1 MFQVFYAGGIQG
13 MNAYKVRVEADVS
26 NGLPGF
32 EMVGSLACEVRE
44 AKERVRVAM
53 KNAGFPLPVARITV
67 NLSPAQIKK
76 EGTGYDLAIATAI
89 LACMGMVKKEGLEN
103 TAFLGELALSGE
115 VHKTDGALPI
125 ALQLKKDGI
134 QRLVVPW
141 ANVEECRMVPGLT
154 VVAMRDMQ
162 DLSAFLR
169 TTEEERKE
177 WEARGDGVNGEQD
190 KPDFAQAN
198 GEPDKPDFAQVNG
211 GKDKSGF
218 PQANGGKD
226 KQVFVQTNAKQDGL
240 GFMQTNSEQNV
251 LDFSQ
256 VSGQESMKRA
266 ACVAAAGF
274 HHLLFSGPPGAGK
287 SMIAQRIPG
296 ILPPLTKEEQLEVM
310 SIYSIAGKPLTR
322 MRPFQAPHHTISPQA
337 LAGGGRIPKPGVLSL
352 AHRGILFLDEMPEFS
367 ANVLEVLRQPLE
379 EKKVQIARTQGVYRY
394 PADFMLVCA
403 LNPCPCGY
411 FPDRNRCRC
420 TEPEI
425 RHYLGKISGPI
436 LDRIDICVEAAPVTI
451 KDLEGPASGYDTK
464 TLRAMV
470 EEAREM
476 QKKRYCGSSYAFNGE
491 VSGNDV
497 RKFCRL
503 GEKEQ
508 RFLEQAYEAGQ
519 MSVRSYHKIIKLAR
533 TIADLEHAD
542 EISVAH
548 LAEAICYHNGK
559 RLFERR
565 TE

>member
-89 LACMGMVKKEGLEN
+89 LACMGMVKKEGLES

-125 ALQLKKDGI
+125 ALQLQKDGI
-134 QRLVVPW
+134 QRLVVPY

-154 VVAMRDMQ
+154 VVPMRDMQ

-169 TTEEERKE
+169 TTEEKRKE
-177 WEARGDGVNGEQD
+177 WGGRGAGVNAGQD
-190 KPDFAQAN
+190 RTEFMQAN
-198 GEPDKPDFAQVNG
+198 AGQDRTEFM
-211 GKDKSGF
+211 
-218 PQANGGKD
+218 QANAG
-226 KQVFVQTNAKQDGL
+226 QDRTE
-240 GFMQTNSEQNV
+240 FMQANSEQNM

-287 SMIAQRIPG
+287 TMIAQRIPG
-296 ILPPLTKEEQLEVM
+296 ILPPLTREEQLEVM
-310 SIYSIAGKPLTR
+310 SIYSIAGKPLTK

-337 LAGGGRIPKPGVLSL
+337 LAGGGRIPKPGILSL

-394 PADFMLVCA
+394 PAEFMLVCA

-436 LDRIDICVEAAPVTI
+436 LDRIDICVEAAPVSI
-451 KDLEGPASGYDTK
+451 KDLDAPASGYDTK
-464 TLRAMV
+464 TLRVMV

-476 QKKRYCGSSYAFNGE
+476 QKKRYRETAYDFNGE

-497 RKFCRL
+497 KKFCRL

-548 LAEAICYHNGK
+548 LSEAICYHNGK

-565 TE
+565 NE

>member
-125 ALQLKKDGI
+125 ALQLQKDGI
-134 QRLVVPW
+134 QRLVVPR

-154 VVAMRDMQ
+154 VVPMRDMQ

-169 TTEEERKE
+169 TTEEKRKE
-177 WEARGDGVNGEQD
+177 WEVRGNGANAGQD
-190 KPDFAQAN
+190 RLDFMQAN
-198 GEPDKPDFAQVNG
+198 AGQDRTEFM
-211 GKDKSGF
+211 
-218 PQANGGKD
+218 QANAG
-226 KQVFVQTNAKQDGL
+226 QDRFE
-240 GFMQTNSEQNV
+240 FMQANAGQNRLDFMQANSEQNM

-287 SMIAQRIPG
+287 TMIAQRIPG
-296 ILPPLTKEEQLEVM
+296 ILPPLTREEQLEVM
-310 SIYSIAGKPLTR
+310 SIYSIAGKPLTK

-394 PADFMLVCA
+394 PADFILVCA

-451 KDLEGPASGYDTK
+451 KDLDAPASGYDTK
-464 TLRAMV
+464 TLRVMV

-476 QKKRYCGSSYAFNGE
+476 QKKRYRETAYDFNGE

-497 RKFCRL
+497 KKFCRL

-548 LAEAICYHNGK
+548 LSEAICYHNGK

-565 TE
+565 NE

>member
-125 ALQLKKDGI
+125 ALQLQKDGI
-134 QRLVVPW
+134 QRLVVPF

-154 VVAMRDMQ
+154 VVPMRDMQ

-169 TTEEERKE
+169 TTEEKRKE
-177 WEARGDGVNGEQD
+177 WEVRGAGVNAGQD
-190 KPDFAQAN
+190 RTEFMQAN
-198 GEPDKPDFAQVNG
+198 AGQDRTEFL
-211 GKDKSGF
+211 
-218 PQANGGKD
+218 QANAG
-226 KQVFVQTNAKQDGL
+226 QDRTE
-240 GFMQTNSEQNV
+240 FMQANSEQNM

-287 SMIAQRIPG
+287 TMIAQRIPG
-296 ILPPLTKEEQLEVM
+296 ILPPLTREEQLEVM
-310 SIYSIAGKPLTR
+310 SIYSIAGKPLTK

-394 PADFMLVCA
+394 PAEFMLVCA

-451 KDLEGPASGYDTK
+451 KDLDAPASGYDTK
-464 TLRAMV
+464 TLRVMV

-476 QKKRYCGSSYAFNGE
+476 QKKRYRETAYDFNGE

-497 RKFCRL
+497 KKFCRL

-548 LAEAICYHNGK
+548 LAEAICYHSGK

-565 TE
+565 NE

>member
-89 LACMGMVKKEGLEN
+89 LACMGMVKKEGLES

-125 ALQLKKDGI
+125 ALQLQKDGI
-134 QRLVVPW
+134 QRLVVPY

-154 VVAMRDMQ
+154 VVPMRDMQ

-169 TTEEERKE
+169 TTEEKRKE
-177 WEARGDGVNGEQD
+177 WGGRGAGVNAGQD
-190 KPDFAQAN
+190 RTEFMQAN
-198 GEPDKPDFAQVNG
+198 AGQDRTEFM
-211 GKDKSGF
+211 
-218 PQANGGKD
+218 QANAG
-226 KQVFVQTNAKQDGL
+226 QDRTE
-240 GFMQTNSEQNV
+240 FMQANSEQNM

-287 SMIAQRIPG
+287 TMIAQRIPG
-296 ILPPLTKEEQLEVM
+296 ILPPLTREEQLEVM
-310 SIYSIAGKPLTR
+310 SIYSIAGKPLTK

-337 LAGGGRIPKPGVLSL
+337 LAGGGRIPKPGILSL

-394 PADFMLVCA
+394 PAEFMLVCA

-436 LDRIDICVEAAPVTI
+436 LDRIDICVEAAPVSI
-451 KDLEGPASGYDTK
+451 KDLDAPASGYDTK
-464 TLRAMV
+464 TLRVMV

-476 QKKRYCGSSYAFNGE
+476 QKKRYRETAYDFNGE

-497 RKFCRL
+497 KKFCRL

-548 LAEAICYHNGK
+548 LAEAICYHSGK

-565 TE
+565 NE

>member
-125 ALQLKKDGI
+125 ALQLQKDGI
-134 QRLVVPW
+134 QRLVVPR

-154 VVAMRDMQ
+154 VVPMRDMQ

-169 TTEEERKE
+169 TTEEKRKE
-177 WEARGDGVNGEQD
+177 WEVRGAGVNAGQD
-190 KPDFAQAN
+190 RLDFMQAN
-198 GEPDKPDFAQVNG
+198 AGQDRTEFM
-211 GKDKSGF
+211 
-218 PQANGGKD
+218 QANAGQNRLD
-226 KQVFVQTNAKQDGL
+226 
-240 GFMQTNSEQNV
+240 FMQANSEQNM

-287 SMIAQRIPG
+287 TMIAQRIPG
-296 ILPPLTKEEQLEVM
+296 ILPPLTREEQLEVM
-310 SIYSIAGKPLTR
+310 SIYSIAGKSLTK

-451 KDLEGPASGYDTK
+451 KDLDAPSSGYDTK
-464 TLRAMV
+464 TLRVMV

-476 QKKRYCGSSYAFNGE
+476 QKKRYRETAYDFNGE

-497 RKFCRL
+497 KKFCRL

-548 LAEAICYHNGK
+548 LSEAICYHNGK

-565 TE
+565 NE

>member
-103 TAFLGELALSGE
+103 TAFLGELALNGE

-134 QRLVVPW
+134 QRLVIPW

-154 VVAMRDMQ
+154 VVPMRDMQ

-169 TTEEERKE
+169 TPEEERKE
-177 WEARGDGVNGEQD
+177 WEERGDGINGV
-190 KPDFAQAN
+190 PDI
-198 GEPDKPDFAQVNG
+198 
-211 GKDKSGF
+211 
-218 PQANGGKD
+218 
-226 KQVFVQTNAKQDGL
+226 
-240 GFMQTNSEQNV
+240 MQTNPEQNV

-296 ILPPLTKEEQLEVM
+296 ILPPLTREEQLEVM

-322 MRPFQAPHHTISPQA
+322 MRPFQTPHHTISPQA

-451 KDLEGPASGYDTK
+451 KDLEHPASGYDTK

-542 EISVAH
+542 EIRVAH
-548 LAEAICYHNGK
+548 LAEAICYHSGK
-559 RLFERR
+559 RLLERR

>member
-89 LACMGMVKKEGLEN
+89 LACMGMVKKEGLES

-125 ALQLKKDGI
+125 ALQLQKDGI
-134 QRLVVPW
+134 QRLVVPF

-154 VVAMRDMQ
+154 VVPMRDMQ

-169 TTEEERKE
+169 TTEEKRKE
-177 WEARGDGVNGEQD
+177 WEVRGAGVNAGQD
-190 KPDFAQAN
+190 RTEFMQAN
-198 GEPDKPDFAQVNG
+198 AGQDRTDFM
-211 GKDKSGF
+211 
-218 PQANGGKD
+218 QANAG
-226 KQVFVQTNAKQDGL
+226 QDRTE
-240 GFMQTNSEQNV
+240 FMQANSEQNM

-287 SMIAQRIPG
+287 TMIAQRIPG
-296 ILPPLTKEEQLEVM
+296 ILPPLTREEQLEVM
-310 SIYSIAGKPLTR
+310 SIYSIAGKPLTK

-394 PADFMLVCA
+394 PAEFMLVCA

-451 KDLEGPASGYDTK
+451 KDLDAPASGYDTK
-464 TLRAMV
+464 TLRVMV

-476 QKKRYCGSSYAFNGE
+476 QKKRYRETAYDFNGE

-497 RKFCRL
+497 KKFCRL

-548 LAEAICYHNGK
+548 LAEAICYHSGK

-565 TE
+565 NE

>member
-89 LACMGMVKKEGLEN
+89 LACMGMVKKEGLES

-125 ALQLKKDGI
+125 ALQLQKDGI
-134 QRLVVPW
+134 QRLVVPY

-154 VVAMRDMQ
+154 VVPMRDMQ

-169 TTEEERKE
+169 TTEEKRKE
-177 WEARGDGVNGEQD
+177 WGGRGAGVNAGQD
-190 KPDFAQAN
+190 RTEFMQAN
-198 GEPDKPDFAQVNG
+198 AGQDRTEFM
-211 GKDKSGF
+211 
-218 PQANGGKD
+218 QANAG
-226 KQVFVQTNAKQDGL
+226 QDRTE
-240 GFMQTNSEQNV
+240 FMQANAGQDRTEFMQANSEQNM

-287 SMIAQRIPG
+287 TMIAQRIPG
-296 ILPPLTKEEQLEVM
+296 ILPPLTREEQLEVM
-310 SIYSIAGKPLTR
+310 SIYSIAGKPLTK

-337 LAGGGRIPKPGVLSL
+337 LAGGGRIPKPGILSL

-394 PADFMLVCA
+394 PAEFMLVCA

-436 LDRIDICVEAAPVTI
+436 LDRIDICVEAAPVSI
-451 KDLEGPASGYDTK
+451 KDLDAPASGYDTK
-464 TLRAMV
+464 TLRVMV

-476 QKKRYCGSSYAFNGE
+476 QKKRYRETAYDFNGE

-497 RKFCRL
+497 KKFCRL

-548 LAEAICYHNGK
+548 LAEAICYHSGK

-565 TE
+565 NE

>member
-154 VVAMRDMQ
+154 VVPMRDMQ

-169 TTEEERKE
+169 KAEEERKE
-177 WEARGDGVNGEQD
+177 WEERGDGANAQQDKWGFVQVNGG
-190 KPDFAQAN
+190 K
-198 GEPDKPDFAQVNG
+198 DKPDFAQVNDR
-211 GKDKSGF
+211 KDKSGF
-218 PQANGGKD
+218 PQASDRKD
-226 KQVFVQTNAKQDGL
+226 EQVFIQTNVKQDGL
-240 GFMQTNSEQNV
+240 DFIQANSEQNM

-476 QKKRYCGSSYAFNGE
+476 QKKRYRGSSYAFNGE

-508 RFLEQAYEAGQ
+508 CFLEQAYEAGQ

>member
-125 ALQLKKDGI
+125 ALQLQKDGI
-134 QRLVVPW
+134 QRLVVPR

-154 VVAMRDMQ
+154 VVPMRDMQ

-169 TTEEERKE
+169 TTEEKRKE
-177 WEARGDGVNGEQD
+177 WEVRGAGVNAGQD
-190 KPDFAQAN
+190 RLDFMQAN
-198 GEPDKPDFAQVNG
+198 AGQDRTEFM
-211 GKDKSGF
+211 
-218 PQANGGKD
+218 QANAGQNRLD
-226 KQVFVQTNAKQDGL
+226 
-240 GFMQTNSEQNV
+240 FMQANSEQNM

-287 SMIAQRIPG
+287 TMIAQRIPG
-296 ILPPLTKEEQLEVM
+296 ILPPLTREEQLEVM
-310 SIYSIAGKPLTR
+310 SIYSIAGKPLTK

-436 LDRIDICVEAAPVTI
+436 LDRIDIFVEAAPVTI
-451 KDLEGPASGYDTK
+451 KDLDAPSSGYDTK
-464 TLRAMV
+464 TLRVMV

-476 QKKRYCGSSYAFNGE
+476 QKKRYRETAYDFNGE

-497 RKFCRL
+497 KKFCRL

-548 LAEAICYHNGK
+548 LSEAICYHNGK

-565 TE
+565 NE

>member
-125 ALQLKKDGI
+125 ALQLQKDGI
-134 QRLVVPW
+134 QRLVVPR

-154 VVAMRDMQ
+154 VVPMRDMQ

-169 TTEEERKE
+169 TTEEKRKE
-177 WEARGDGVNGEQD
+177 WEVRGAGVNAGQD
-190 KPDFAQAN
+190 RPEFM
-198 GEPDKPDFAQVNG
+198 QVNAG
-211 GKDKSGF
+211 
-218 PQANGGKD
+218 
-226 KQVFVQTNAKQDGL
+226 QDRPE
-240 GFMQTNSEQNV
+240 FMQVNAGQDRLDFMQANSEQNM

-287 SMIAQRIPG
+287 TMIAQRIPG
-296 ILPPLTKEEQLEVM
+296 ILPPLTREEQLEVM
-310 SIYSIAGKPLTR
+310 SIYSIAGKPLTK

-451 KDLEGPASGYDTK
+451 KDLDAPSSGYDTK
-464 TLRAMV
+464 TLRVMV

-476 QKKRYCGSSYAFNGE
+476 QKKRYRETAYDFNGE

-497 RKFCRL
+497 KKFCRL

-548 LAEAICYHNGK
+548 LSEAICYHNGK

-565 TE
+565 NE

>member
-103 TAFLGELALSGE
+103 TAFLGELALNGE

-125 ALQLKKDGI
+125 ALQLQKDGI
-134 QRLVVPW
+134 QRLVVPR

-154 VVAMRDMQ
+154 VVPMRDMQ

-169 TTEEERKE
+169 TTEEKRKE
-177 WEARGDGVNGEQD
+177 WEVRGAGVNAGQD
-190 KPDFAQAN
+190 KADFMQAN
-198 GEPDKPDFAQVNG
+198 AGHDRTEFM
-211 GKDKSGF
+211 
-218 PQANGGKD
+218 QANAG
-226 KQVFVQTNAKQDGL
+226 QDRL
-240 GFMQTNSEQNV
+240 EFMQANAGQNRLDFMQANSEQNM

-287 SMIAQRIPG
+287 TMIAQRIPG
-296 ILPPLTKEEQLEVM
+296 ILPPLTREEQLEVM
-310 SIYSIAGKPLTR
+310 SIYSIAGKPLTK

-394 PADFMLVCA
+394 PADFILVCA

-451 KDLEGPASGYDTK
+451 KDLDAPASGYDTK
-464 TLRAMV
+464 TLRVMV

-476 QKKRYCGSSYAFNGE
+476 QKKRYRETAYDFNGE

-497 RKFCRL
+497 KKFCRL

-548 LAEAICYHNGK
+548 LSEAICYHNGK

-565 TE
+565 NE

>member
-125 ALQLKKDGI
+125 ALQLQKDGI
-134 QRLVVPW
+134 QRLVVPR

-154 VVAMRDMQ
+154 VVPMRDMQ

-169 TTEEERKE
+169 TTEEKRKE
-177 WEARGDGVNGEQD
+177 WEVRGAGVNAGQD
-190 KPDFAQAN
+190 RLDFMQAN
-198 GEPDKPDFAQVNG
+198 AGQDRTEFM
-211 GKDKSGF
+211 
-218 PQANGGKD
+218 QANAGQNRLD
-226 KQVFVQTNAKQDGL
+226 
-240 GFMQTNSEQNV
+240 FMQANSEQNM

-287 SMIAQRIPG
+287 TMIAQRIPG
-296 ILPPLTKEEQLEVM
+296 ILPPLTREEQLEVM
-310 SIYSIAGKPLTR
+310 SIYSIAGKPLTK

-394 PADFMLVCA
+394 PADFILVCA

-451 KDLEGPASGYDTK
+451 KDLDAPSSGYDTK
-464 TLRAMV
+464 TLRVMV

-476 QKKRYCGSSYAFNGE
+476 QKKRYRETAYDFNGE

-497 RKFCRL
+497 KKFCRL

-548 LAEAICYHNGK
+548 LAEAICYHSGK

-565 TE
+565 NE

>member
-125 ALQLKKDGI
+125 ALQLQKDGI
-134 QRLVVPW
+134 QRLVVPR

-154 VVAMRDMQ
+154 VVPMRDMQ

-169 TTEEERKE
+169 TTEEKRKE
-177 WEARGDGVNGEQD
+177 WEVRGAGVNAGHD
-190 KPDFAQAN
+190 KAD
-198 GEPDKPDFAQVNG
+198 
-211 GKDKSGF
+211 
-218 PQANGGKD
+218 
-226 KQVFVQTNAKQDGL
+226 
-240 GFMQTNSEQNV
+240 FMQANSEQNM

-287 SMIAQRIPG
+287 TMIAQRIPG
-296 ILPPLTKEEQLEVM
+296 ILPPLTREEQLEVM
-310 SIYSIAGKPLTR
+310 SIYSIAGKPLTK

-394 PADFMLVCA
+394 PADFILVCA

-451 KDLEGPASGYDTK
+451 KDLDAPASGYDTK
-464 TLRAMV
+464 TLHVMV

-476 QKKRYCGSSYAFNGE
+476 QKKRYRETAYDFNGE

-497 RKFCRL
+497 KKFCRL

-548 LAEAICYHNGK
+548 LSEAICYHNGK

-565 TE
+565 NE

>member
-125 ALQLKKDGI
+125 ALQLQKDGI
-134 QRLVVPW
+134 QRLVVPR

-154 VVAMRDMQ
+154 VVPMRDMQ
-162 DLSAFLR
+162 DLSSFLR
-169 TTEEERKE
+169 TTEEKRKE
-177 WEARGDGVNGEQD
+177 WEVRGAGVNVGHD
-190 KPDFAQAN
+190 KADFMQAN
-198 GEPDKPDFAQVNG
+198 AGHDRTEFM
-211 GKDKSGF
+211 
-218 PQANGGKD
+218 QANAGHD
-226 KQVFVQTNAKQDGL
+226 KAD
-240 GFMQTNSEQNV
+240 FMQANAGQNRLDFMQANSEQNM

-287 SMIAQRIPG
+287 TMIAQRIPG
-296 ILPPLTKEEQLEVM
+296 ILPPLTREEQLEVM
-310 SIYSIAGKPLTR
+310 SIYSIAGKPLTK

-394 PADFMLVCA
+394 PADFILVCA

-451 KDLEGPASGYDTK
+451 KDLDAPASGYDTK
-464 TLRAMV
+464 TLRVMV

-476 QKKRYCGSSYAFNGE
+476 QKKRYRETAYDFNGE

-497 RKFCRL
+497 KKFCRL

-565 TE
+565 NE

>member
-125 ALQLKKDGI
+125 ALQLQKDGI
-134 QRLVVPW
+134 QRLVVPR

-154 VVAMRDMQ
+154 VVPMRDMQ

-169 TTEEERKE
+169 TTEEKRKE
-177 WEARGDGVNGEQD
+177 WEVRGNGANAGQD
-190 KPDFAQAN
+190 RLDFMQAN
-198 GEPDKPDFAQVNG
+198 AGQDRTEFM
-211 GKDKSGF
+211 
-218 PQANGGKD
+218 QANAG
-226 KQVFVQTNAKQDGL
+226 QDRFE
-240 GFMQTNSEQNV
+240 FMQANAGQNRLDFMQANSEQNM

-287 SMIAQRIPG
+287 TMIAQRIPG
-296 ILPPLTKEEQLEVM
+296 ILPPLTREEQLEVM
-310 SIYSIAGKPLTR
+310 SIYSIAGKPLTK

-394 PADFMLVCA
+394 PAEFMLVCA

-436 LDRIDICVEAAPVTI
+436 LDRIDICVEAAPVSI
-451 KDLEGPASGYDTK
+451 KDLDAPASGYDTK
-464 TLRAMV
+464 TLRVMV

-476 QKKRYCGSSYAFNGE
+476 QKKRYRETAYDFNGE

-497 RKFCRL
+497 KKFCRL

-548 LAEAICYHNGK
+548 LAEAICYHSGK

-565 TE
+565 NE

>member
-125 ALQLKKDGI
+125 ALQLQKDGI
-134 QRLVVPW
+134 QRLVVPR

-154 VVAMRDMQ
+154 VVPMRDMQ

-169 TTEEERKE
+169 TTEEKRKE
-177 WEARGDGVNGEQD
+177 WEVRGAGVNAGHD
-190 KPDFAQAN
+190 KADFMQAN
-198 GEPDKPDFAQVNG
+198 AGQDRTEFMQVNAG
-211 GKDKSGF
+211 
-218 PQANGGKD
+218 
-226 KQVFVQTNAKQDGL
+226 QDRL
-240 GFMQTNSEQNV
+240 DFMQANSEQIM

-287 SMIAQRIPG
+287 TMIAQRIPG
-296 ILPPLTKEEQLEVM
+296 ILPPLTREEQLEVM
-310 SIYSIAGKPLTR
+310 SIYSIAGKPLTK

-451 KDLEGPASGYDTK
+451 KDLDAPASGYDTK
-464 TLRAMV
+464 TLCVMV

-476 QKKRYCGSSYAFNGE
+476 QKKRYRETAYDFNGE

-497 RKFCRL
+497 KKFCRL

-548 LAEAICYHNGK
+548 LSEAICYHNGK

-565 TE
+565 NE

>member
-1 MFQVFYAGGIQG
+1 M
-13 MNAYKVRVEADVS
+13 
-26 NGLPGF
+26 
-32 EMVGSLACEVRE
+32 
-44 AKERVRVAM
+44 
-53 KNAGFPLPVARITV
+53 
-67 NLSPAQIKK
+67 
-76 EGTGYDLAIATAI
+76 
-89 LACMGMVKKEGLEN
+89 
-103 TAFLGELALSGE
+103 
-115 VHKTDGALPI
+115 
-125 ALQLKKDGI
+125 
-134 QRLVVPW
+134 
-141 ANVEECRMVPGLT
+141 
-154 VVAMRDMQ
+154 
-162 DLSAFLR
+162 
-169 TTEEERKE
+169 
-177 WEARGDGVNGEQD
+177 
-190 KPDFAQAN
+190 
-198 GEPDKPDFAQVNG
+198 
-211 GKDKSGF
+211 
-218 PQANGGKD
+218 
-226 KQVFVQTNAKQDGL
+226 
-240 GFMQTNSEQNV
+240 
-251 LDFSQ
+251 
-256 VSGQESMKRA
+256 
-266 ACVAAAGF
+266 
-274 HHLLFSGPPGAGK
+274 
-287 SMIAQRIPG
+287 
-296 ILPPLTKEEQLEVM
+296 
-310 SIYSIAGKPLTR
+310 
-322 MRPFQAPHHTISPQA
+322 
-337 LAGGGRIPKPGVLSL
+337 
-352 AHRGILFLDEMPEFS
+352 DEMPEFS

-548 LAEAICYHNGK
+548 LAEAICYHRGK

>member
-125 ALQLKKDGI
+125 ALQLQKDGI
-134 QRLVVPW
+134 QRLVVPR

-154 VVAMRDMQ
+154 VVPMRDMQ

-169 TTEEERKE
+169 TTEEKRKE
-177 WEARGDGVNGEQD
+177 WEVRGTGVNAGQD
-190 KPDFAQAN
+190 RTEFMQAN
-198 GEPDKPDFAQVNG
+198 AGQVRTE
-211 GKDKSGF
+211 F
-218 PQANGGKD
+218 MQANAG
-226 KQVFVQTNAKQDGL
+226 QDRL
-240 GFMQTNSEQNV
+240 DFMQANSEQNM

-287 SMIAQRIPG
+287 TMIAQRIPG
-296 ILPPLTKEEQLEVM
+296 ILPPLTREEQLEVM
-310 SIYSIAGKPLTR
+310 SIYSIAGKSLTK

-394 PADFMLVCA
+394 PADFILVCA

-451 KDLEGPASGYDTK
+451 KDLDAPSSGYDTK
-464 TLRAMV
+464 TLRVMV

-476 QKKRYCGSSYAFNGE
+476 QKKRYRETAYDFNGE

-497 RKFCRL
+497 KKFCRL

-548 LAEAICYHNGK
+548 LSEAICYHNGK

-565 TE
+565 NE

>member
-115 VHKTDGALPI
+115 VHKIDGALPI

-134 QRLVVPW
+134 QRLVIPW

-154 VVAMRDMQ
+154 VVPMRDMQ

-177 WEARGDGVNGEQD
+177 WEARGDGVNGELD
-190 KPDFAQAN
+190 KSDFAQVN
-198 GEPDKPDFAQVNG
+198 GGKDKPDFAQVNG

-226 KQVFVQTNAKQDGL
+226 KQVFIQTNEKQDGL
-240 GFMQTNSEQNV
+240 DFIQANSEQNV

-497 RKFCRL
+497 RKFCWL

-548 LAEAICYHNGK
+548 LAEAICYHSGK
-559 RLFERR
+559 RMFERR

>member
-451 KDLEGPASGYDTK
+451 KDLEDPASGYDTK

>member
-125 ALQLKKDGI
+125 ALQLQKDGI
-134 QRLVVPW
+134 QRLVVPR

-154 VVAMRDMQ
+154 VVPMRDMQ

-169 TTEEERKE
+169 TTEEKRKE
-177 WEARGDGVNGEQD
+177 WEVRGAGVNAGQD
-190 KPDFAQAN
+190 RLDFMQAN
-198 GEPDKPDFAQVNG
+198 AGQNRLD
-211 GKDKSGF
+211 
-218 PQANGGKD
+218 
-226 KQVFVQTNAKQDGL
+226 
-240 GFMQTNSEQNV
+240 FMQANSEQNM

-287 SMIAQRIPG
+287 P
-296 ILPPLTKEEQLEVM
+296 
-310 SIYSIAGKPLTR
+310 
-322 MRPFQAPHHTISPQA
+322 
-337 LAGGGRIPKPGVLSL
+337 
-352 AHRGILFLDEMPEFS
+352 
-367 ANVLEVLRQPLE
+367 
-379 EKKVQIARTQGVYRY
+379 
-394 PADFMLVCA
+394 
-403 LNPCPCGY
+403 
-411 FPDRNRCRC
+411 
-420 TEPEI
+420 
-425 RHYLGKISGPI
+425 
-436 LDRIDICVEAAPVTI
+436 
-451 KDLEGPASGYDTK
+451 
-464 TLRAMV
+464 
-470 EEAREM
+470 
-476 QKKRYCGSSYAFNGE
+476 
-491 VSGNDV
+491 
-497 RKFCRL
+497 
-503 GEKEQ
+503 
-508 RFLEQAYEAGQ
+508 
-519 MSVRSYHKIIKLAR
+519 
-533 TIADLEHAD
+533 
-542 EISVAH
+542 
-548 LAEAICYHNGK
+548 
-559 RLFERR
+559 
-565 TE
+565 

>member
-89 LACMGMVKKEGLEN
+89 LACMGMVKKEGLES

-125 ALQLKKDGI
+125 ALQLQKDGI
-134 QRLVVPW
+134 QRLVVPY

-154 VVAMRDMQ
+154 VVPMRDMQ

-169 TTEEERKE
+169 TTEEKRKE
-177 WEARGDGVNGEQD
+177 WGGRGAGVNAGQD
-190 KPDFAQAN
+190 RTEFMQAN
-198 GEPDKPDFAQVNG
+198 AGQDRTEFM
-211 GKDKSGF
+211 
-218 PQANGGKD
+218 QANAG
-226 KQVFVQTNAKQDGL
+226 QDRTE
-240 GFMQTNSEQNV
+240 FMQANAGQDRTEFMQANSEQNM

-287 SMIAQRIPG
+287 TMIAQRIPG
-296 ILPPLTKEEQLEVM
+296 ILPPLTREEQLEVM
-310 SIYSIAGKPLTR
+310 SIYSIAGKPLTK

-337 LAGGGRIPKPGVLSL
+337 LAGGGRIPKPGILSL

-394 PADFMLVCA
+394 PAEFMLVCA

-436 LDRIDICVEAAPVTI
+436 LDRIDICVEAAPVSI
-451 KDLEGPASGYDTK
+451 KDLDAPASGYDTK
-464 TLRAMV
+464 TLRVMV

-476 QKKRYCGSSYAFNGE
+476 QKKRYRETAYDFNGE

-497 RKFCRL
+497 KKFCRL

-548 LAEAICYHNGK
+548 LSEAICYHNGK

-565 TE
+565 NE

>member
-125 ALQLKKDGI
+125 ALQLQKDGI
-134 QRLVVPW
+134 QRLVVPR

-154 VVAMRDMQ
+154 VVPMRDMQ

-169 TTEEERKE
+169 TTEEKRKE
-177 WEARGDGVNGEQD
+177 WEVRGAGVNAGQD
-190 KPDFAQAN
+190 RLDFMQAN
-198 GEPDKPDFAQVNG
+198 AGQDRTEFM
-211 GKDKSGF
+211 
-218 PQANGGKD
+218 QANAGQNRLD
-226 KQVFVQTNAKQDGL
+226 
-240 GFMQTNSEQNV
+240 FMQANSEQNM

-287 SMIAQRIPG
+287 TMIAQRIPG
-296 ILPPLTKEEQLEVM
+296 ILPPLTREEQLEVM
-310 SIYSIAGKPLTR
+310 SIYSIAGKSLTK

-451 KDLEGPASGYDTK
+451 KDLDAPSSGYDTK
-464 TLRAMV
+464 TLRVMV

-476 QKKRYCGSSYAFNGE
+476 QKKRYRETAYDFNRE

-497 RKFCRL
+497 KKFCRL

-548 LAEAICYHNGK
+548 LSEAICYHNGK

-565 TE
+565 NE

>member
-125 ALQLKKDGI
+125 ALQLQKDGI
-134 QRLVVPW
+134 QRLVVPR
-141 ANVEECRMVPGLT
+141 ANVEECWMVPGLT
-154 VVAMRDMQ
+154 VVPMRDMQ

-169 TTEEERKE
+169 TTEEKRKE
-177 WEARGDGVNGEQD
+177 WEVRGAGVNAGQDRTEFMQVNAGQD
-190 KPDFAQAN
+190 KADFMQAN
-198 GEPDKPDFAQVNG
+198 AGQVRL
-211 GKDKSGF
+211 D
-218 PQANGGKD
+218 
-226 KQVFVQTNAKQDGL
+226 
-240 GFMQTNSEQNV
+240 FMQANSEQNM

-287 SMIAQRIPG
+287 TMIAQRIPG
-296 ILPPLTKEEQLEVM
+296 ILPPLTREEQLEVM
-310 SIYSIAGKPLTR
+310 SIYSIAGKPLTK

-394 PADFMLVCA
+394 PADFILVCA

-451 KDLEGPASGYDTK
+451 KDLDAPASGYDTK
-464 TLRAMV
+464 TLRVMV

-476 QKKRYCGSSYAFNGE
+476 QKKRYRETAYDFNGE

-497 RKFCRL
+497 KKFCRL

-548 LAEAICYHNGK
+548 LSEAICYHNGK

-565 TE
+565 NE

>member
-32 EMVGSLACEVRE
+32 ERVGSLACEVRE

-89 LACMGMVKKEGLEN
+89 LACMGMVKKEGLES

-115 VHKTDGALPI
+115 VHKTDGVLPI
-125 ALQLKKDGI
+125 ALQLQKDGI
-134 QRLVVPW
+134 QRLVVPC

-154 VVAMRDMQ
+154 VVPMRDMQ

-169 TTEEERKE
+169 TTEEKRKE
-177 WEARGDGVNGEQD
+177 WEVRGAGVNAGQD
-190 KPDFAQAN
+190 RTEFMQAN
-198 GEPDKPDFAQVNG
+198 AGQDRTEFM
-211 GKDKSGF
+211 
-218 PQANGGKD
+218 QANAG
-226 KQVFVQTNAKQDGL
+226 QDRTA
-240 GFMQTNSEQNV
+240 FMQANPEQNM

-287 SMIAQRIPG
+287 TMIAQRIPG
-296 ILPPLTKEEQLEVM
+296 ILPPLTREEQLEVM
-310 SIYSIAGKPLTR
+310 SIYSIAGKPLTK

-394 PADFMLVCA
+394 PAEFMLVCA

-451 KDLEGPASGYDTK
+451 KDLDAPASGYDTK
-464 TLRAMV
+464 TLRVMV

-476 QKKRYCGSSYAFNGE
+476 QKKRYRETAYDFNGE

-497 RKFCRL
+497 KKFCRL

-548 LAEAICYHNGK
+548 LAEAICYHSGK

-565 TE
+565 NE

>member
-1 MFQVFYAGGIQG
+1 MQA
-13 MNAYKVRVEADVS
+13 
-26 NGLPGF
+26 
-32 EMVGSLACEVRE
+32 
-44 AKERVRVAM
+44 
-53 KNAGFPLPVARITV
+53 NAG
-67 NLSPAQIKK
+67 
-76 EGTGYDLAIATAI
+76 
-89 LACMGMVKKEGLEN
+89 
-103 TAFLGELALSGE
+103 
-115 VHKTDGALPI
+115 
-125 ALQLKKDGI
+125 
-134 QRLVVPW
+134 
-141 ANVEECRMVPGLT
+141 
-154 VVAMRDMQ
+154 Q
-162 DLSAFLR
+162 DR
-169 TTEEERKE
+169 TE
-177 WEARGDGVNGEQD
+177 
-190 KPDFAQAN
+190 FMQAN
-198 GEPDKPDFAQVNG
+198 AGQNRLD
-211 GKDKSGF
+211 
-218 PQANGGKD
+218 
-226 KQVFVQTNAKQDGL
+226 
-240 GFMQTNSEQNV
+240 FMQANSEQNM

-287 SMIAQRIPG
+287 TMIAQRIPG
-296 ILPPLTKEEQLEVM
+296 ILPPLTREEQLEVM
-310 SIYSIAGKPLTR
+310 SIYSIAGKPLTK

-451 KDLEGPASGYDTK
+451 KDLDAPSSGYDTK
-464 TLRAMV
+464 TLRVMV

-476 QKKRYCGSSYAFNGE
+476 QKKRYRETAYDFNGE

-497 RKFCRL
+497 KKFCRL

-548 LAEAICYHNGK
+548 LSEAICYHNGK

-565 TE
+565 NE

>member
-89 LACMGMVKKEGLEN
+89 LACMGMVKKEGLES

-125 ALQLKKDGI
+125 ALQLQKDGI
-134 QRLVVPW
+134 QRLVVPC

-154 VVAMRDMQ
+154 VVPMRDMQ

-169 TTEEERKE
+169 TTEEKRKE
-177 WEARGDGVNGEQD
+177 WEVRGAEVNAGQD
-190 KPDFAQAN
+190 RT
-198 GEPDKPDFAQVNG
+198 E
-211 GKDKSGF
+211 
-218 PQANGGKD
+218 
-226 KQVFVQTNAKQDGL
+226 
-240 GFMQTNSEQNV
+240 FMQANSEQNM

-287 SMIAQRIPG
+287 TMIAQRIPG
-296 ILPPLTKEEQLEVM
+296 ILPPLTREEQLEVM
-310 SIYSIAGKPLTR
+310 SIYSIAGKPLTK

-352 AHRGILFLDEMPEFS
+352 AHRGVLF
-367 ANVLEVLRQPLE
+367 
-379 EKKVQIARTQGVYRY
+379 
-394 PADFMLVCA
+394 
-403 LNPCPCGY
+403 PCETL
-411 FPDRNRCRC
+411 C
-420 TEPEI
+420 T
-425 RHYLGKISGPI
+425 
-436 LDRIDICVEAAPVTI
+436 
-451 KDLEGPASGYDTK
+451 
-464 TLRAMV
+464 
-470 EEAREM
+470 
-476 QKKRYCGSSYAFNGE
+476 AF
-491 VSGNDV
+491 
-497 RKFCRL
+497 
-503 GEKEQ
+503 
-508 RFLEQAYEAGQ
+508 
-519 MSVRSYHKIIKLAR
+519 
-533 TIADLEHAD
+533 
-542 EISVAH
+542 
-548 LAEAICYHNGK
+548 
-559 RLFERR
+559 
-565 TE
+565 

>member
-67 NLSPAQIKK
+67 NLSPALIKK

-154 VVAMRDMQ
+154 VVPMRDMQ
-162 DLSAFLR
+162 DLSVFLR

-177 WEARGDGVNGEQD
+177 WEERGDGENGEQD
-190 KPDFAQAN
+190 KQDFAQVNGEPDFAQVN
-198 GEPDKPDFAQVNG
+198 GEPDKPDFAQ
-211 GKDKSGF
+211 
-218 PQANGGKD
+218 ANGGKD
-226 KQVFVQTNAKQDGL
+226 KQVFIQTNAKQDGL
-240 GFMQTNSEQNV
+240 DFIQANPEQNL

-352 AHRGILFLDEMPEFS
+352 AHREILFLDEMPEFS
-367 ANVLEVLRQPLE
+367 VNVLEVLRQPLE

-403 LNPCPCGY
+403 LNIETCNLL
-411 FPDRNRCRC
+411 FIRKVKRCKHRKNALF
-420 TEPEI
+420 
-425 RHYLGKISGPI
+425 RGLM
-436 LDRIDICVEAAPVTI
+436 RIT
-451 KDLEGPASGYDTK
+451 LE
-464 TLRAMV
+464 L
-470 EEAREM
+470 
-476 QKKRYCGSSYAFNGE
+476 
-491 VSGNDV
+491 
-497 RKFCRL
+497 
-503 GEKEQ
+503 
-508 RFLEQAYEAGQ
+508 
-519 MSVRSYHKIIKLAR
+519 I
-533 TIADLEHAD
+533 
-542 EISVAH
+542 
-548 LAEAICYHNGK
+548 
-559 RLFERR
+559 
-565 TE
+565 

>member
-89 LACMGMVKKEGLEN
+89 LACMGMVKKEGLES

-125 ALQLKKDGI
+125 ALQLQKDGI
-134 QRLVVPW
+134 QRLVVPF

-154 VVAMRDMQ
+154 VVPMRDMQ

-169 TTEEERKE
+169 TTEEKRKE
-177 WEARGDGVNGEQD
+177 WEVRGAGVNAGQD
-190 KPDFAQAN
+190 RLDFMQAN
-198 GEPDKPDFAQVNG
+198 AGQDRTEFM
-211 GKDKSGF
+211 
-218 PQANGGKD
+218 QANAG
-226 KQVFVQTNAKQDGL
+226 QDRTD
-240 GFMQTNSEQNV
+240 FMQANSEQNM

-287 SMIAQRIPG
+287 TMIAQRIPG
-296 ILPPLTKEEQLEVM
+296 ILPPLTREEQLEVM
-310 SIYSIAGKPLTR
+310 SIYSIAGKPLTK

-394 PADFMLVCA
+394 PAEFMLVCA

-436 LDRIDICVEAAPVTI
+436 LDRIDICVEAAPVSI
-451 KDLEGPASGYDTK
+451 KDLDAPASGYDTK
-464 TLRAMV
+464 TLRVMV

-476 QKKRYCGSSYAFNGE
+476 QKKRYRETAYDFNGE

-497 RKFCRL
+497 KKFCRL

-548 LAEAICYHNGK
+548 LAEAICYHSGK

-565 TE
+565 NE

>member
-125 ALQLKKDGI
+125 ALQLQKDGI
-134 QRLVVPW
+134 QRLVVPR

-154 VVAMRDMQ
+154 VVPMRDMQ

-169 TTEEERKE
+169 TTEEKRKE
-177 WEARGDGVNGEQD
+177 WEVRGAGVNAGQD
-190 KPDFAQAN
+190 RLDFMQAN
-198 GEPDKPDFAQVNG
+198 AGQDRTEFM
-211 GKDKSGF
+211 
-218 PQANGGKD
+218 QANAGQNRLD
-226 KQVFVQTNAKQDGL
+226 
-240 GFMQTNSEQNV
+240 FMQANSEQNM

-287 SMIAQRIPG
+287 TMIAQRIPG
-296 ILPPLTKEEQLEVM
+296 ILPPLTREEQLEVM
-310 SIYSIAGKPLTR
+310 SIYSIAGKPLTK

-403 LNPCPCGY
+403 LNIETCNLL
-411 FPDRNRCRC
+411 FIRRVKRCKHRKNALF
-420 TEPEI
+420 
-425 RHYLGKISGPI
+425 RGWM
-436 LDRIDICVEAAPVTI
+436 RIT
-451 KDLEGPASGYDTK
+451 LE
-464 TLRAMV
+464 L
-470 EEAREM
+470 
-476 QKKRYCGSSYAFNGE
+476 
-491 VSGNDV
+491 
-497 RKFCRL
+497 
-503 GEKEQ
+503 
-508 RFLEQAYEAGQ
+508 
-519 MSVRSYHKIIKLAR
+519 I
-533 TIADLEHAD
+533 
-542 EISVAH
+542 
-548 LAEAICYHNGK
+548 
-559 RLFERR
+559 
-565 TE
+565 

>member
-125 ALQLKKDGI
+125 ALQLQKDGI
-134 QRLVVPW
+134 QRLVVPR

-154 VVAMRDMQ
+154 VVPMRDMQ

-169 TTEEERKE
+169 TTEEKRKE
-177 WEARGDGVNGEQD
+177 WEVRGAGVNAGHD
-190 KPDFAQAN
+190 KADFMQAN
-198 GEPDKPDFAQVNG
+198 AGHDRTDFM
-211 GKDKSGF
+211 
-218 PQANGGKD
+218 QANAG
-226 KQVFVQTNAKQDGL
+226 QDRL
-240 GFMQTNSEQNV
+240 EFMQANAGQNRLDFMQANSEQNM

-287 SMIAQRIPG
+287 TMIAQRIPG
-296 ILPPLTKEEQLEVM
+296 ILPPLTREEQLEVM
-310 SIYSIAGKPLTR
+310 SIYSIAGKPLTK

-394 PADFMLVCA
+394 PADFILVCA

-451 KDLEGPASGYDTK
+451 KDLDAPASGYDTK
-464 TLRAMV
+464 TLRVMV

-476 QKKRYCGSSYAFNGE
+476 QKKRYRETAYDFNGE

-497 RKFCRL
+497 KKFCRL

-548 LAEAICYHNGK
+548 LSEAICYHNGK

-565 TE
+565 NE

>member
-1 MFQVFYAGGIQG
+1 MYSQIRTSMLDGICAMPVQVEVDISMG
-13 MNAYKVRVEADVS
+13 MPVFD
-26 NGLPGF
+26 
-32 EMVGSLACEVRE
+32 MVGYLSPEVRE
-44 AKERVRVAM
+44 AKERVRTALH
-53 KNAGFPLPVARITV
+53 NCGILLPAKRITV
-67 NLSPAQIKK
+67 NLSPANIRKT
-76 EGTGYDLAIATAI
+76 GTGFD
-89 LACMGMVKKEGLEN
+89 
-103 TAFLGELALSGE
+103 
-115 VHKTDGALPI
+115 LPI
-125 ALQLKKDGI
+125 AVALLVAMGLVKPEKCADTIFSGELNLSGQLLPVRGILPMVSDGVKEGI
-134 QRLVVPW
+134 HKFVVPADNLMESRLVQGADVCGFS
-141 ANVEECRMVPGLT
+141 ALESVIGYL
-154 VVAMRDMQ
+154 Q
-162 DLSAFLR
+162 DGGY
-169 TTEEERKE
+169 KE
-177 WEARGDGVNGEQD
+177 PAYAGRRQNRSHGMPDFSEVNGQQ
-190 KPDFAQAN
+190 F
-198 GEPDKPDFAQVNG
+198 
-211 GKDKSGF
+211 
-218 PQANGGKD
+218 
-226 KQVFVQTNAKQDGL
+226 L
-240 GFMQTNSEQNV
+240 
-251 LDFSQ
+251 
-256 VSGQESMKRA
+256 KRA
-266 ACVAAAGF
+266 AEIAASGM
-274 HHLLFSGPPGAGK
+274 HNMLMVGPPGAGK
-287 SMIAQRIPG
+287 TMIAQRIPG
-296 ILPPLTKEEQLEVM
+296 ILPPLTREEQLEVM
-310 SIYSIAGKPLTR
+310 SIYSIAGKPLTK

-394 PADFMLVCA
+394 PAEFMLVCA

-451 KDLEGPASGYDTK
+451 KDLEAPASGYDTK
-464 TLRAMV
+464 TLRVMV

-476 QKKRYCGSSYAFNGE
+476 QKKRYRETAYDFNGE

-497 RKFCRL
+497 KKFCRL

-548 LAEAICYHNGK
+548 LAEAICYHSGK

-565 TE
+565 NE